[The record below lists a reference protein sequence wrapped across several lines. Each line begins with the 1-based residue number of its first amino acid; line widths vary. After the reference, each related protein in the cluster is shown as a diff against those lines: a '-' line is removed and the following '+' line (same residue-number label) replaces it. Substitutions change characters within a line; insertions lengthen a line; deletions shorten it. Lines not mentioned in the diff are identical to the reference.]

1 MYKLFITLG
10 ATIGGIAGGY
20 APMLFG
26 ETDIFSVWG
35 ILGSVIGGIAGI
47 LLGYKLASMIA

>member
-10 ATIGGIAGGY
+10 ATIGGIAGSY

-26 ETDIFSVWG
+26 ETDIFSLWG
-35 ILGSVIGGIAGI
+35 IIGGVVGGIAGI
-47 LLGYKLASMIA
+47 LMGYKLASMIA